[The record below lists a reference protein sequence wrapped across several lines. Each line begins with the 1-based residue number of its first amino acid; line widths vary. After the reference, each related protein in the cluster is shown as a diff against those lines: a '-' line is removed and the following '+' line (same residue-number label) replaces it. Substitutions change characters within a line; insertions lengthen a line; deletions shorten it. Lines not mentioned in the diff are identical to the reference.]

1 MTEDQFKSGEGV
13 IHGEPSKKYIADCLA
28 TLSPSWHGEL
38 VALTQLKGRINGAID
53 AINKLDALKK
63 TLFYGRDNNLIAEGQ
78 TNAGELLK
86 GMDCGGANAAN
97 IFHAIL
103 GKVTETGELLE
114 ALRACYNG
122 EVFDKVNAIEEIGD
136 GNWYDSV
143 LLHECGGTFEQAW
156 RLNIAKL
163 KARFP
168 DKFAAHDANNRDLAA
183 ERAILEDNHAPLVNE
198 GVDPEDPRKHHVEVP
213 LVEQIESDY
222 AANADMLGDGRAVD
236 NEGPLAGK
244 RDIIAEMPPV
254 SGKEAVEAAAVSQA
268 KAFENIAAVQANVGK
283 PEPLTEANPELA
295 KSPAARLHPL
305 PQEKMAQSNNG
316 CTCHLSW
323 NNLCPVH
330 GNVA

>member
-38 VALTQLKGRINGAID
+38 VSVVFLKMRINNAIE
-53 AINKLDALKK
+53 AINRLDALKK

-78 TNAGELLK
+78 KDAGELLQN
-86 GMDCGGANAAN
+86 MDCGGANAAN

-114 ALRACYNG
+114 ALKACYNG

-183 ERAILEDNHAPLVNE
+183 ERAILENRHAPLADE

-213 LVEQIESDY
+213 LVGHVPNEVIKSYIEPTDDY
-222 AANADMLGDGRAVD
+222 DMLGDGRAVD
-236 NEGPLAGK
+236 NEGPLAEPAK
-244 RDIIAEMPPV
+244 PLLKPTEPA
-254 SGKEAVEAAAVSQA
+254 SGKEAVEHAAVEAA
-268 KAFENIAAVQANVGK
+268 KAFRAVDLAGHNVGK
-283 PEPLTEANPELA
+283 PEPLTEAKPELA
-295 KSPAARLHPL
+295 KGPAARLHPL

-316 CTCHLSW
+316 KKD
-323 NNLCPVH
+323 
-330 GNVA
+330 